1 MNFTEQKIADTL
13 ETNYMPYAMSVIV
26 SRAIPEIDGFKPSH
40 RKLLYTM
47 YKMGLLTGNKTKS
60 ANVVGQTM
68 RLNPHG
74 DMAIYETMVRLTKG
88 NAALLHPFVDS
99 KGNFGKQYSRDM
111 AFAASRYT
119 EVKLDE
125 ICKELFSE
133 IDKDSVEFQDN
144 YDATMKEPKLL
155 PVTFPNIL
163 VNPNE
168 GIAVGMASKICSFNL
183 REICEATIAYMR
195 DEKVDLIP
203 IIKAPDFPGGGQILY
218 DEQEMREIYETG
230 RGSFKIRSK
239 YTYDKKNNVIEITEI
254 PYSTTAEAIIDK
266 IIEQIKAGKLKDVTD
281 VRDETDKLG
290 LKIAIDVKRSADI
303 DKLMTMLFKTTTLQD
318 TFSCNFNLLI
328 DGMPKVLGVKQILAE
343 WVRFR
348 MDCVKRTLRFDFSK
362 KEARLHLLKGLE
374 KILLDIDK
382 AIKIIRETEKDSEVI
397 PTLMQGFGIDE
408 IQANFV
414 AEIKLRNLN
423 KEYILKNIK
432 DIADLEREI
441 EEIKI
446 TLDSDRRIKN
456 LISKQLQEI
465 SKKYGKD
472 RASEIISAEE
482 NKIDYV
488 PEKFIDDFA
497 LKIFV
502 TRQGYIKKISLVS
515 LRASN
520 VQKLKE
526 TDEIFK
532 EIDTSNKEE
541 LLLFSNQCNVYKM
554 KIYEI
559 PSVKA
564 SDLGE
569 YMSNLLELGEGEMIV
584 NAVVAGEYKGYML
597 FGYEDGRTCK
607 VPLSAY
613 ITKTNRK
620 MLTKAYSDHSPLV
633 ASLFLSEDTDVVA
646 FGSNE
651 KALVFNTSMVPEK
664 VTRSSQGVKTFNPG
678 KRGKMINLTLFE
690 ESGISEAKPYKSRN
704 LPAAGAKLLAEDKD
718 GEQLSLI

>member
-47 YKMGLLTGNKTKS
+47 YKMGLLTGQKTKS

-74 DMAIYETMVRLTKG
+74 DMAIYETMVRLTRG

-99 KGNFGKQYSRDM
+99 KGNFGKQFSRDM

-133 IDKDSVEFQDN
+133 IDKNSVEFQDN

-183 REICEATIAYMR
+183 REICGATIAYMR
-195 DEKVDLIP
+195 DEKVDLIQ
-203 IIKAPDFPGGGQILY
+203 ILKAPDFPGGGQILY
-218 DEQEMREIYETG
+218 NEAQMREIYETG
-230 RGSFKIRSK
+230 RGSFKVRSK
-239 YTYDKKNNVIEITEI
+239 YNYDKKNNVIEITEI
-254 PYSTTAEAIIDK
+254 PYSTTAEVIIDK
-266 IIEQIKAGKLKDVTD
+266 VIEQIKAGKLKDVTD
-281 VRDETDKLG
+281 IRDETDLSG
-290 LKIAIDVKRSADI
+290 LKITMDVKRNI
-303 DKLMTMLFKTTTLQD
+303 DVEKLMSMLFKTTTLQD
-318 TFSCNFNLLI
+318 TFSCNFNVLI
-328 DGMPKVLGVKQILAE
+328 DGMPKVLGVKQILGE
-343 WVRFR
+343 WVKFR
-348 MDCVKRTLRFDFSK
+348 INCVKRTLKFDLSK
-362 KEARLHLLKGLE
+362 KEAKLHLLRGLE

-382 AIKIIRETEKDSEVI
+382 AIKIIRETEKDSMVI
-397 PTLMQGFGIDE
+397 PSLMEGFDIDE

-423 KEYILKNIK
+423 KEYILKNIV

-441 EEIKI
+441 DDLKV
-446 TLDSDRRIKN
+446 TLESERRIKI

-472 RASEIISAEE
+472 RLTEIISAEDNQIE
-482 NKIDYV
+482 YS
-488 PEKFIDDFA
+488 PEKYIDDYS
-497 LKIFV
+497 LKIF
-502 TRQGYIKKISLVS
+502 TTKHGYIKKISLVS

-520 VQKLKE
+520 IQKLKD
-526 TDEIFK
+526 TDEIVQ
-532 EIDTSNKEE
+532 EIETSNKEE
-541 LLLFSNQCNVYKM
+541 LLLFSNQSNVYKL
-554 KIYEI
+554 KIYDI

-569 YMSNLLELGEGEMIV
+569 YLANLLGLGDGETIV
-584 NAVVAGEYKGYML
+584 YTTLAGEYTGFMM

-613 ITKTNRK
+613 ITKTNRR
-620 MLTKAYSDHSPLV
+620 MLTKAYSDHSVLV
-633 ASLFLSEDTDVVA
+633 GCVYIPEDSDLIVY
-646 FGSNE
+646 GSNE
-651 KALVFNTSMVPEK
+651 KALVFNSSMIPEK

-678 KRGKMINLTLFE
+678 KRGKMIKLDLLANA
-690 ESGISEAKPYKSRN
+690 GISDPKPYKSRN
-704 LPAAGAKLLAEDKD
+704 LPSAGSKLVAEDKD